1 MAALLSV
8 ADALALVLDKAVP
21 LPAEPAPLLEAD
33 GRVLAADLKALRT
46 QPPEDLSAMDG
57 FAVRA
62 ADVANA
68 PVTLRLIGE
77 VAAGHPFPGTIG
89 PGETARIFTGG
100 VVPPGADAIVI
111 QEHTSRDGDRVRV
124 QKASPAGRHI
134 RRAGL
139 DFKQGQV
146 LLPAGHKLSDRDLM
160 LAAAMNHPTVPVH
173 RRPRI
178 AILGTGD
185 ELKPPGSTPGPG
197 EIIYSNGFALMTL
210 ARHEGAEVIDLGIVP
225 DRIEETVAAVRRARE
240 SSADILLTTGGA
252 SVGDYDLVQRGLASE
267 GLDLSFWRVALRPG
281 RPLMHGHLGAMHVLG
296 LPGNPVSAY
305 VCGFLFLGPLI
316 RRLAGRRDVEPIAES
331 ALLGRDL
338 PENDERADYLRATLA
353 PGGDAHPIATPIPI
367 QDSSMMAALAKADC
381 LVLRAPHAAA
391 AKAGEPCTILRLKPS
406 P

>member
-1 MAALLSV
+1 
-8 ADALALVLDKAVP
+8 
-21 LPAEPAPLLEAD
+21 
-33 GRVLAADLKALRT
+33 
-46 QPPEDLSAMDG
+46 
-57 FAVRA
+57 
-62 ADVANA
+62 
-68 PVTLRLIGE
+68 
-77 VAAGHPFPGTIG
+77 
-89 PGETARIFTGG
+89 
-100 VVPPGADAIVI
+100 
-111 QEHTSRDGDRVRV
+111 
-124 QKASPAGRHI
+124 
-134 RRAGL
+134 
-139 DFKQGQV
+139 
-146 LLPAGHKLSDRDLM
+146 
-160 LAAAMNHPTVPVH
+160 
-173 RRPRI
+173 
-178 AILGTGD
+178 
-185 ELKPPGSTPGPG
+185 
-197 EIIYSNGFALMTL
+197 MTL

-305 VCGFLFLGPLI
+305 VCGFLFLAPLI
-316 RRLAGRRDVEPIAES
+316 RRLAGRRDVEPVAES
-331 ALLGRDL
+331 ALLGREL

-406 P
+406 R